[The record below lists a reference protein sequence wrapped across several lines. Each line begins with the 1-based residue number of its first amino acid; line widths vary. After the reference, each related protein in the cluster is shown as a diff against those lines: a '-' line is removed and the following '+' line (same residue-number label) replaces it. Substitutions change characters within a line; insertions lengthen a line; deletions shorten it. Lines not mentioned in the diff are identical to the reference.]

1 MEQDL
6 SSTLPVGCVRA
17 QPTLFVNVLGIL
29 TFGFKNGHLRR
40 WLKLVVFLQV
50 IRYLVLSLTYLG
62 LALGGLPGL
71 RMNRATIA
79 LVGSAFLITLG
90 VLNLQQAWEA
100 IDANTIVFLL
110 SMMVVNAN
118 LSYSGFFQ
126 LALASLIRLTSSPLG
141 LLIVLTFGSGI
152 LSAFFLNDTV
162 ALVFT
167 PLTLSLIEALKLNP
181 VPYLLA
187 IAGATNIGSVA
198 TLSGNPQNILIGSF
212 SHISYL
218 EFSRI
223 LTPVTLAGLAVQIGL
238 LWLLYP
244 EVRSTTAESNPPHI
258 RYRIFKPLFTKTLI
272 VTTGLLFA
280 FAVGVPLGE
289 ASLTAAALLLIT
301 RRVKPQKVLR
311 RVDWNLLVMFSG
323 LFILTHAT
331 QKLNLLQ
338 PFTNLANTSLGFL
351 GVTAIL
357 SNLISNVPAVL
368 LLHSL
373 IEKSDISS
381 WLLLSAGSTLAG
393 NLTLFGSVANL
404 IVVEAAAQ
412 LGYDLTFKE
421 HLRFGLPLTLM
432 TLAIAYFWIV

>member
-1 MEQDL
+1 MI
-6 SSTLPVGCVRA
+6 
-17 QPTLFVNVLGIL
+17 VLQI
-29 TFGFKNGHLRR
+29 T
-40 WLKLVVFLQV
+40 
-50 IRYLVLSLTYLG
+50 RYVLLGVTYLG
-62 LALGGLPGL
+62 LGLGQLPGL

-79 LVGSAFLITLG
+79 LVGSALLITLG
-90 VLNLQQAWEA
+90 VVNLQEAWEA

-126 LALASLIRLTSSPLG
+126 LALTSLIRLTSSPLG
-141 LLIVLTFGSGI
+141 LLIVLSFGSGI
-152 LSAFFLNDTV
+152 LSAFFLNDTL

-167 PLTLSLIEALKLNP
+167 PLTLSLTAALKLNP
-181 VPYLLA
+181 IPFLLA

-212 SHISYL
+212 SQIGYL
-218 EFSRI
+218 DFARS
-223 LTPVTLAGLAVQIGL
+223 LTPIALIGLGVQIGL

-244 EVRSTTAESNPPHI
+244 EVRSTIPVSHIPQI
-258 RYRIFKPLFTKTLI
+258 RYRIFKPLFTKTVV
-272 VTTGLLFA
+272 VTIGLLLA

-338 PFTNLANTSLGFL
+338 PFTTLAETPVGFL
-351 GVTAIL
+351 AVTAVL

-368 LLHSL
+368 LLQPL
-373 IEKSDISS
+373 IEKSDTSS
-381 WLLLSAGSTLAG
+381 WLLLSAGSTLVG

-404 IVVEAAAQ
+404 IVAEAAAE
-412 LGYDLTFKE
+412 LGYQLTFKK
-421 HLRFGLPLTLM
+421 HLRFGLPVTAI
-432 TLAIAYFWIV
+432 TLAIAYCWIY

>member
-1 MEQDL
+1 MI
-6 SSTLPVGCVRA
+6 V
-17 QPTLFVNVLGIL
+17 
-29 TFGFKNGHLRR
+29 
-40 WLKLVVFLQV
+40 LQV
-50 IRYLVLSLTYLG
+50 TRYVLLGLTYLG
-62 LALGGLPGL
+62 LGLGQLPGL

-79 LVGSAFLITLG
+79 LVGSALLITLG
-90 VLNLQQAWEA
+90 VVNLQEAWEA

-110 SMMVVNAN
+110 SMMVVNAH

-126 LALASLIRLTSSPLG
+126 LALTSLIRLTSSPFG

-152 LSAFFLNDTV
+152 LSAFFLNDTL

-167 PLTLSLIEALKLNP
+167 PLTLSLTEALKLNP
-181 VPYLLA
+181 IPFLLA

-212 SHISYL
+212 SQIGYL
-218 EFSRI
+218 EFARS
-223 LTPVTLAGLAVQIGL
+223 LTPIALIGLGVQIGL

-244 EVRSTTAESNPPHI
+244 EVRSTTPVSHSPQI
-258 RYRIFKPLFTKTLI
+258 RYRIFKPLFYKTVVI
-272 VTTGLLFA
+272 TTGLLLA

-338 PFTNLANTSLGFL
+338 PFTTLAETPLGFL
-351 GVTAIL
+351 TVTAIL

-368 LLHSL
+368 LLQPL
-373 IEKSDISS
+373 IERSDTSS

-404 IVVEAAAQ
+404 IVAEAAAE
-412 LGYDLTFKE
+412 LGYKLTFKK
-421 HLRFGLPLTLM
+421 HLRFGLPVTVITLV
-432 TLAIAYFWIV
+432 IAYFWIY

>member
-1 MEQDL
+1 
-6 SSTLPVGCVRA
+6 VIV
-17 QPTLFVNVLGIL
+17 
-29 TFGFKNGHLRR
+29 
-40 WLKLVVFLQV
+40 LQV
-50 IRYLVLSLTYLG
+50 TRYVLLGLTYLG
-62 LALGGLPGL
+62 LGLGQLPGL

-79 LVGSAFLITLG
+79 LVGSALLITLG
-90 VLNLQQAWEA
+90 VVNLQQAWQA
-100 IDANTIVFLL
+100 IDPNTIVFLL

-126 LALASLIRLTSSPLG
+126 LALTSLMRLTSSPLG
-141 LLIVLTFGSGI
+141 LLIVLSFGSGI
-152 LSAFFLNDTV
+152 LSAFFLNDTL

-167 PLTLSLIEALKLNP
+167 PLTLSLTEALKLNP
-181 VPYLLA
+181 IPFLLA

-212 SHISYL
+212 SQIGYL
-218 EFSRI
+218 EFARS
-223 LTPVTLAGLAVQIGL
+223 LTPIALIGLGVQIGL

-244 EVRSTTAESNPPHI
+244 EVRSTTPVSHVPKI
-258 RYRIFKPLFTKTLI
+258 RYRIFKPLFTKTVV
-272 VTTGLLFA
+272 VTIGLLLA

-338 PFTNLANTSLGFL
+338 PFTTLAETPVGFL
-351 GVTAIL
+351 AVTAIL

-368 LLHSL
+368 LLQPL
-373 IEKSDISS
+373 IERSDTSS

-404 IVVEAAAQ
+404 IVAEAAAE
-412 LGYDLTFKE
+412 LGYQLTFKN
-421 HLRFGLPLTLM
+421 HLRFGLPVTAITLV
-432 TLAIAYFWIV
+432 IAYFWIY